1 MDQESRRMGLTW
13 KIGGIYT
20 GVMVVLGAFVIAAVY
35 LLTQSTLRD
44 QLDKRAL
51 AIVTN
56 FSDAA
61 AGHVAGRNLLAL
73 HALARKYT
81 LLDGVAYAFIEDGQ
95 GEIVAH
101 TLGTFPRELRQG
113 LSAGAKRQ
121 VHRRELLL
129 ADKSVYETAVPV
141 LEGQMGSVH
150 VGFWA
155 DAVQKEIRGA
165 LVPIVGIVAIV
176 PFVGALLSFLLAHW
190 IVRPIVGLTE
200 IADKVTMGDL
210 ETSVGGECV
219 TSRDEIGDLA
229 RSLERM
235 RSSLRAAML
244 RLGRETV

>member
-81 LLDGVAYAFIEDGQ
+81 LLDAVAYAYVEDGK
-95 GEIVAH
+95 GEIVVH
-101 TLGTFPRELRQG
+101 TLETFPQELRQEISVETG
-113 LSAGAKRQ
+113 DRCRQPLPAGARS
-121 VHRRELLL
+121 
-129 ADKSVYETAVPV
+129 ASVEV
-141 LEGQMGSVH
+141 
-150 VGFWA
+150 
-155 DAVQKEIRGA
+155 
-165 LVPIVGIVAIV
+165 
-176 PFVGALLSFLLAHW
+176 
-190 IVRPIVGLTE
+190 
-200 IADKVTMGDL
+200 
-210 ETSVGGECV
+210 
-219 TSRDEIGDLA
+219 
-229 RSLERM
+229 
-235 RSSLRAAML
+235 LRAL
-244 RLGRETV
+244 RSPAITAGR